1 MSADLSTSYGE
12 RVAQIRLELEQAI
25 MAGAAAH
32 TRVHLRRL
40 RTVVDAATAVGVD
53 TAGREW
59 STPTDGEVRA
69 RVAVVIAARIPD
81 VLPTFPV
88 SLLERLPE
96 QQRRQ
101 VLEFESAWTTLPR
114 ERRAAAYL
122 KWCAV
127 LCNWGEMRL
136 HKALIASDL
145 TSPLAVR
152 LLRGAPVVAEG
163 RVQVFTA
170 VRVHERRAG
179 LVVEASPASMGVLA
193 AVLGRLLGVQD
204 HAPTA
209 PATGRVFLSVAQA
222 SVVLAEIGELQI
234 PAAITPGALLHLARG
249 RHEAALA
256 DKESRRWER
265 GPVLHFTG
273 TSVRWE
279 GQWTLGRT
287 VTLRD
292 VGPRFEMIWNSGT
305 GRPSRLIAALLAEA
319 GVTYTPAARRETAD
333 GLRERLG
340 VRAA

>member
-122 KWCAV
+122 KRA
-127 LCNWGEMRL
+127 RL
-136 HKALIASDL
+136 DRPGPVMESRLWSRVTGGHLSTGVPRLPGGGVAR
-145 TSPLAVR
+145 R
-152 LLRGAPVVAEG
+152 LLRPYPLRACGSRPAHALHPRTTDAPLLDGSGHRCRHHTRVARRVDPRPGPKDRGA
-163 RVQVFTA
+163 QDLDM
-170 VRVHERRAG
+170 RR
-179 LVVEASPASMGVLA
+179 LKIFSLITLA
-193 AVLGRLLGVQD
+193 AQVS
-204 HAPTA
+204 T
-209 PATGRVFLSVAQA
+209 
-222 SVVLAEIGELQI
+222 E
-234 PAAITPGALLHLARG
+234 
-249 RHEAALA
+249 
-256 DKESRRWER
+256 
-265 GPVLHFTG
+265 
-273 TSVRWE
+273 
-279 GQWTLGRT
+279 
-287 VTLRD
+287 
-292 VGPRFEMIWNSGT
+292 
-305 GRPSRLIAALLAEA
+305 
-319 GVTYTPAARRETAD
+319 
-333 GLRERLG
+333 
-340 VRAA
+340 